1 MARRRMLFTVLSLF
15 LISLPPVDAAQASSR
30 SILSKKELKEFYATG
45 GKNHAGKKV
54 HIHLS
59 ASLLKKKG
67 KTVRLPGG
75 RIALVFENKSV
86 PVLINP
92 RNIYYKRLK
101 RKKDVKGL
109 LCIKGYVYRPDWDL
123 KGRCFLRVEAIKT
136 YGGKL
141 DGEN

>member
-1 MARRRMLFTVLSLF
+1 MMRSRILLAAF
-15 LISLPPVDAAQASSR
+15 LPLLLAAAGPAAGTSGR
-30 SILSKKELKEFYATG
+30 SILSKKKLEEFFATG
-45 GKNHAGKKV
+45 GRAYEGRKV

-67 KTVRLPGG
+67 KTVRLSGG

-92 RNIYYKRLK
+92 RNIYFRRLK
-101 RKKDVKGL
+101 RKKDVTGL
-109 LCIKGYVYRPDWDL
+109 LCIKGHVYRPDWDL
-123 KGRCFLRVEAIKT
+123 KGRCFLWVDVIKT

-141 DGEN
+141 K